1 MAPVHVQ
8 WATPHGCDA
17 TTRYAGITTKEFLQM
32 HIAACMA
39 SIGGLA
45 LASDARNLA
54 LLPLLIEFLKAPESL
69 PEFVLPGVLYATTHG
84 FFSCPAAATK
94 MVAEGIIPVLMS
106 VLRRSSPRE
115 LILADGFLRRPY
127 GLVLFTMSELVYSA
141 QQAGMDLTEQLL
153 AAGYID
159 IVIAA
164 LGAVEDV
171 GDDVGGTVV
180 VWGLLLFF
188 ERLEGKALAQIED
201 KLRPKISSLRHLL
214 AHDIG
219 YISDWGWNSRGRVCH

>member
-1 MAPVHVQ
+1 M
-8 WATPHGCDA
+8 
-17 TTRYAGITTKEFLQM
+17 
-32 HIAACMA
+32 
-39 SIGGLA
+39 
-45 LASDARNLA
+45 
-54 LLPLLIEFLKAPESL
+54 
-69 PEFVLPGVLYATTHG
+69 LPGVLYATTHG